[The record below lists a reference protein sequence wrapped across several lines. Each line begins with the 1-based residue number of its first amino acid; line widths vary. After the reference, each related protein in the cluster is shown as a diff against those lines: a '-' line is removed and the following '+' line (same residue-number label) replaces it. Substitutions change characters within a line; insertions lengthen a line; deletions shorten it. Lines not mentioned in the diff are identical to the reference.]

1 MLWTIRSF
9 GCLLSEAEATSEC
22 DEQAEHLTRLLSALS
37 SEEIYAF
44 DRHFAKR
51 RIEAYRWDLW
61 GAAYL
66 ISGGCSDDGFE
77 YFRCWLI
84 GRGQAA
90 FEAALNNPESVGDLV
105 EDDEDALECGAL
117 LYAADEAYERVTGTE
132 MPPTE
137 ITYPAEPAGEPWKE
151 EDLEQRFPKLCERF

>member
-61 GAAYL
+61 GQRISSAVAARMMGSS
-66 ISGGCSDDGFE
+66 IF
-77 YFRCWLI
+77 
-84 GRGQAA
+84 AA
-90 FEAALNNPESVGDLV
+90 G
-105 EDDEDALECGAL
+105 
-117 LYAADEAYERVTGTE
+117 
-132 MPPTE
+132 
-137 ITYPAEPAGEPWKE
+137 
-151 EDLEQRFPKLCERF
+151 